1 MGRGIDHLQ
10 FRVQVDPLDCT
21 GCANCADVCPA
32 KGKALVM
39 QPAEQEIKMQ
49 EDNWE
54 FAMTISMKDELT
66 DAKTLKGSQFRRPLL
81 EFNGACPGCGE
92 TPYIKLLTQLFGE
105 RMMIS
110 NATGCSSIWGASAPS
125 IAYTTNWNG
134 RTRMDKSII

>member
-1 MGRGIDHLQ
+1 
-10 FRVQVDPLDCT
+10 
-21 GCANCADVCPA
+21 
-32 KGKALVM
+32 
-39 QPAEQEIKMQ
+39 
-49 EDNWE
+49 
-54 FAMTISMKDELT
+54 MTISMKDELT

-134 RTRMDKSII
+134 KGPAWINPLFEDAAEFGYGLLLGSKQIRSRIAQLMDQAINSSIPEK